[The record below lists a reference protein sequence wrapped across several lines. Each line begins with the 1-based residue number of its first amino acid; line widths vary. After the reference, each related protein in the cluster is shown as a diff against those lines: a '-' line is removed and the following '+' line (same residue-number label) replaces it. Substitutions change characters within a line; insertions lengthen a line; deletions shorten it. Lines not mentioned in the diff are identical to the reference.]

1 MEEVEED
8 QEAKTELKE
17 MEVGNQELKQTD
29 TVIKMKEVL
38 KTKMNL

>member
-29 TVIKMKEVL
+29 TVIEMKEVL